1 MTGFVTFIIVFS
13 VLVFVHEFGHFI
25 TAKLSGVT
33 VEEFG
38 FGYPPR
44 LLRLGS
50 WQGTDITINM
60 LPLGGFVRMSE
71 DDPSKE
77 GSLARKG
84 RGTRALVYGAGALM
98 NLLLAV
104 VLYST
109 TFMIGALMPVDQPG
123 AGIYTVSA
131 ASPAEMAGIQPGD
144 NIVSIAGQTVD
155 SPDTAAALIKA
166 NLGKEIEIVVRR
178 NGQEVAP
185 IRLTPRENAPANEG
199 AVGIGL
205 DLPLAYQ
212 SYPVWRAVPMG
223 FQASYN
229 TVRNMFLGI
238 RAAIR
243 GQIPFQVSGPIGI
256 YKTTAEVAKNGLS
269 QTLEFSAFLSLNLFL
284 VNLLPLPALDGGR
297 LIFILLEWVRR
308 GRRIAPEKEGAVH
321 AIGMLVLLG
330 LMAVVT
336 FYDYM
341 RYFG

>member
-1 MTGFVTFIIVFS
+1 MVGLVSFIIVFS
-13 VLVFVHEFGHFI
+13 VMIFVHEFGHFI

-44 LLRLGS
+44 LVRLGN
-50 WQGTDITINM
+50 WKGTDITINM

-84 RGTRALVYGAGALM
+84 RGTRALVYGAGAIM
-98 NLLLAV
+98 NLVLAV

-109 TFMIGALMPVDQPG
+109 TFLIGALTPVQEPG
-123 AGIYTVSA
+123 AGIYTISA
-131 ASPAEMAGIQPGD
+131 ASPAELAGLLPGD
-144 NIVSIAGQTVD
+144 NIISIAGEAVD
-155 SPDTAAALIKA
+155 SPDEAATLIKA
-166 NLGKEIEIVVRR
+166 HLGEEIEMVVRR
-178 NGQEVAP
+178 NGEELPP
-185 IRLTPRENAPANEG
+185 IQLTPRENAPANEG
-199 AVGIGL
+199 AVGVGL
-205 DLPLAYQ
+205 DLPLEYR
-212 SYPVWRAVPMG
+212 SYPVWQAVPMG
-223 FQASYN
+223 AEASYN
-229 TVRNMFLGI
+229 TVRNMFLSI

-243 GQIPFQVSGPIGI
+243 GEIAFQVSGPIGI
-256 YKTTAEVAKNGLS
+256 YKTTAQVAETGISPL
-269 QTLEFSAFLSLNLFL
+269 LEFSAFLSLNLFL

-297 LIFILLEWVRR
+297 LIFILLEVLRG

-321 AIGMLVLLG
+321 AMGMLVLLA

-336 FYDYM
+336 FYDYL

>member
-1 MTGFVTFIIVFS
+1 MDGFITFIIVFS
-13 VLVFVHEFGHFI
+13 VLIFVHEFGHFI

-44 LLRLGS
+44 LARLGS
-50 WQGTDITINM
+50 WQGTDITINV

-109 TFMIGALMPVDQPG
+109 TFMIGALMPVEEPG

-131 ASPAEMAGIQPGD
+131 ASPAELAGIRPGD

-166 NLGKEIEIVVRR
+166 NLGKEIEIVLRR
-178 NGQEVAP
+178 DGQELAP
-185 IRLTPRENAPANEG
+185 IYLTPRVDAPANQG

-205 DLPLAYQ
+205 DLPLEYQ
-212 SYPVWRAVPMG
+212 SYPVWRAVPHG
-223 FQASYN
+223 VPGQLQHGAQHVPGDSRRHSRPDP
-229 TVRNMFLGI
+229 VPGE
-238 RAAIR
+238 RANR
-243 GQIPFQVSGPIGI
+243 HLQD
-256 YKTTAEVAKNGLS
+256 Y
-269 QTLEFSAFLSLNLFL
+269 
-284 VNLLPLPALDGGR
+284 
-297 LIFILLEWVRR
+297 RR
-308 GRRIAPEKEGAVH
+308 GGQGPAFRRPWNSRP
-321 AIGMLVLLG
+321 
-330 LMAVVT
+330 
-336 FYDYM
+336 F
-341 RYFG
+341 